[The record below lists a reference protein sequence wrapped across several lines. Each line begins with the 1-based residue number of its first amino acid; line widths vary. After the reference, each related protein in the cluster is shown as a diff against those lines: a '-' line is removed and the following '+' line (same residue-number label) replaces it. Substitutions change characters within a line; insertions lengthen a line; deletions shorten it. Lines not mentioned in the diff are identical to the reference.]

1 MMIRAEFFYG
11 IALILIGFG
20 IEALGWKIHQQIV
33 GVSGFVFGL
42 VVGDFVGSQLFHLD
56 FLFRVV
62 ILLIAGFGF
71 LLLFFIYMRVSV
83 AFTSGIIGALIV
95 SGFTSYQMITEWR
108 LTYAVFQTV
117 YNYPALLLSFL
128 VSFLA
133 GYRYYKLGYIV
144 LSTGIGSIFIAYG
157 GIFTGIWDYNGLGIF
172 VLLSLMLGAIIQL
185 SQEGAIRERRLQFKE
200 FKYCPS
206 CGKLLDVGST
216 VCSKCGNIVIE
227 EEK

>member
-1 MMIRAEFFYG
+1 MINAEFFYG
-11 IALILIGFG
+11 ISLMIIGFG

-33 GVSGFVFGL
+33 GISGLVFGL
-42 VVGDFVGSQLFHLD
+42 VVGDFIGSQLLRLD

-62 ILLIAGFGF
+62 ILLMTGLGFF
-71 LLLFFIYMRVSV
+71 LLFFIYMRASI
-83 AFTSGIIGALIV
+83 AFTSGVIGALIV
-95 SGFTSYQMITEWR
+95 SGFTSYQILTEWR

-117 YNYPALLLSFL
+117 YNYPALLISFL
-128 VSFLA
+128 LSFLA

-157 GIFTGIWDYNGLGIF
+157 GIFIGIWSYNGLGLF

-185 SQEGAIRERRLQFKE
+185 SQEGAIRERKLQFKE

-206 CGKLLDVGST
+206 CGKLLDLGST
-216 VCSKCGNIVIE
+216 ACSKCGNIVIR